1 MKLTERELQKQYD
14 EMLDERYSFK
24 SVGGPFSDMQPS
36 EVLRKIDPIWY
47 QEELND
53 YLDSLDR

>member
-1 MKLTERELQKQYD
+1 MKITERELQKQYD
-14 EMLDERYSFK
+14 GMLDEYYSFK

-36 EVLRKIDPIWY
+36 EVLQKIDPIWY
-47 QEELND
+47 QERLND